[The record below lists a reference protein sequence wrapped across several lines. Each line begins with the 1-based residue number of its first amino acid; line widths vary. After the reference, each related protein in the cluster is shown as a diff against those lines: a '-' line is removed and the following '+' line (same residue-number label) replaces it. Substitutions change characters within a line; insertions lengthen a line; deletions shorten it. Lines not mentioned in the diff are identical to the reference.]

1 MRPQKQMLKIAA
13 FVIIAN
19 ILDAILTYW
28 FVSNGSATELN
39 PFMGM
44 LLDVDAI
51 LFFLVKFAF
60 VFLAIILLLVSKN
73 QKLAKRAIIF
83 CAIIYGIILMIH
95 AHALIFHE
103 LL

>member
-1 MRPQKQMLKIAA
+1 MLRIAA

-28 FVSNGSATELN
+28 FVSNGNATELN

-44 LLDVDAI
+44 LLEVDAI

-60 VFLAIILLLVSKN
+60 VFLAVILLIINKN
-73 QKLAKRAIIF
+73 KVLAKRALIF
-83 CAIIYGIILMIH
+83 CAIVYGVILMIH

-103 LL
+103 ML